1 MDTGRLL
8 CDQSTGG
15 PSGLG
20 FGGFQA
26 APGSLHRRD
35 PAQHPS
41 RSPRAQVGVGPAGWQ
56 GRGPRARVDPQ
67 HPSDRLF
74 HEARSNACSGERQ
87 KDRPAR
93 ESSLLTTEGHK
104 ALWATRGRGS
114 AHP

>member
-1 MDTGRLL
+1 M
-8 CDQSTGG
+8 
-15 PSGLG
+15 
-20 FGGFQA
+20 
-26 APGSLHRRD
+26 
-35 PAQHPS
+35 
-41 RSPRAQVGVGPAGWQ
+41 
-56 GRGPRARVDPQ
+56 DPQ